1 LVKIKFR
8 EIDFFDFT
16 IFFGLDFFKFSGPL
30 WDIWMVI
37 SISQKK
43 IFFREIE
50 NRQGAR
56 DIGGVCNENAN
67 FVVMTMKMMLHIQ

>member
-1 LVKIKFR
+1 MIGKIKDYFL
-8 EIDFFDFT
+8 FH
-16 IFFGLDFFKFSGPL
+16 K
-30 WDIWMVI
+30 
-37 SISQKK
+37 KK

>member
-1 LVKIKFR
+1 MGYLDGNFNFTKKKF
-8 EIDFFDFT
+8 FH
-16 IFFGLDFFKFSGPL
+16 
-30 WDIWMVI
+30 
-37 SISQKK
+37 
-43 IFFREIE
+43 EIE